1 MSIITRILSHEVM
14 RIFLRIEIFLFR
26 VFSNVEEMT
35 KSDYRKISEL
45 HLTLY
50 STPPSM
56 DILSNRVYSNLKS
69 LSFTSELLNSQ
80 TYTADEIFTNLRQIC
95 SSAALNSIKRVYLY
109 NQIYPKDFRKKE
121 NQCL

>member
-1 MSIITRILSHEVM
+1 
-14 RIFLRIEIFLFR
+14 
-26 VFSNVEEMT
+26 MT